1 MAYPFPAE
9 KSLLTWSALKRAVRG
24 EALDFRLM
32 FTSPPVRLPYS
43 TEGIPRMISTL
54 SMLSVGRVRM
64 STPFETDSLSAW
76 LVPCRYCRLASVFI
90 AMPSTTNPTPNEAIA
105 SLVLPA
111 SRILIRLALPI
122 LGSTDFPPGSSS
134 SRSVKLVGCRCSMAL
149 RSIFD
154 ALVSPFDSE
163 AVMTTSFSAI
173 TDEVRLK
180 DRVVFREREKVFS
193 DLS

>member
-1 MAYPFPAE
+1 
-9 KSLLTWSALKRAVRG
+9 
-24 EALDFRLM
+24 
-32 FTSPPVRLPYS
+32 
-43 TEGIPRMISTL
+43 
-54 SMLSVGRVRM
+54 
-64 STPFETDSLSAW
+64 
-76 LVPCRYCRLASVFI
+76 
-90 AMPSTTNPTPNEAIA
+90 
-105 SLVLPA
+105 
-111 SRILIRLALPI
+111 
-122 LGSTDFPPGSSS
+122 
-134 SRSVKLVGCRCSMAL
+134 MAL